1 MVIGHLGL
9 NVRDLATT
17 RTYFD
22 ALMPLLGYE
31 LFLEGPDQFAYQP
44 AEGRR
49 GSYLFFYPAAEE
61 GEVSRHRPGLQHVA
75 FMVPT
80 RSAVDAA
87 AARAVEL
94 GSTLVHPPRSWPQ
107 YPPPYYAA
115 FWLDPNG
122 FYLEA
127 VCHHDRD

>member
-9 NVRDLATT
+9 NVPDLAAA
-17 RTYFD
+17 RRYFD
-22 ALMPLLGYE
+22 GLMPLLGYE
-31 LFLEGPDQFAYQP
+31 LFLEAPDEFAYQP

-49 GSYLFFYPAAEE
+49 GAYLFFYPALEE
-61 GEVSRHRPGLQHVA
+61 GDVSRHRPGLQHLA

-94 GSTLVHPPRSWPQ
+94 GSTLVHPPRRWPE

-115 FWLDPNG
+115 FWIDPNG
-122 FYLEA
+122 FFLEA